1 MEENDEARFNHE
13 TGEEALQH
21 FLEYREGKLFWK
33 NKLSHKTVVGRE
45 AGWFNKTIGY
55 RQVQVNNKIYFSHR
69 VIFFLCHRYFPKLID
84 HINRDKNDNRIDNLR
99 EANHYINSCNSS
111 IPSHN
116 TSGHKGVSFYKSRN
130 CWEAY
135 VIKDQVKK
143 SLGYFLT
150 LEEAVVVSN
159 NARKE
164 YHGQYA

>member
-21 FLEYREGKLFWK
+21 FLEYRDGKLFWK
-33 NKLSHKTVVGRE
+33 NKLSLKTVVGRE

-55 RQVQVNNKIYFSHR
+55 RQVQVNNKTYFSHR
-69 VIFFLCHRYFPKLID
+69 VIFFLCHGYFPKLID
-84 HINRDKNDNRIDNLR
+84 HINRDRNDNRIENLR
-99 EANHYINSCNSS
+99 EASNYINACNSA

-116 TSGHKGVSFYKSRN
+116 TSGHKGVSFNSSRN
-130 CWEAY
+130 LWESY
-135 VIKDQVKK
+135 VIKNRVKK
-143 SLGYFLT
+143 NLGCFAT
-150 LEEAVVVSN
+150 LEEAVKVTQ